1 MAGSHIV
8 GRIEG
13 LDLLNKLVVDLSVG
27 LSKLEGSNL
36 ERKERLEDII
46 SQLRRM
52 NKHLYSM
59 TDEEILEGEI

>member
-13 LDLLNKLVVDLSVG
+13 LDLLNSLVVDLSVG
-27 LSKLEGSNL
+27 ISKLEGSNL
-36 ERKERLEDII
+36 ERKEKLEDII

-59 TDEEILEGEI
+59 TDEEISEE